1 MDFGFW
7 ICVQN
12 PKSKIQNGFMEERE
26 SIGRIE
32 VAPDVLTTIARAATL
47 GVNGV
52 SRMAGVPAHLFRRG
66 VRQDGIAL
74 VVNDGQIALDIYL
87 VMDPQVNVL
96 QASRAVQTAVIEALD
111 KMVGVPVEAVNIHV
125 EDVVY
130 SQGESS

>member
-1 MDFGFW
+1 
-7 ICVQN
+7 
-12 PKSKIQNGFMEERE
+12 MEQHE

-47 GVNGV
+47 EVNGV
-52 SRMAGVPAHLFRRG
+52 SRMAGVPADVGHLFRRG
-66 VRQDGIAL
+66 IRQDGIAL
-74 VVNDGQIALDIYL
+74 AVNNGQVALDIYV
-87 VMDPQVNVL
+87 VMAPNVNIL

-130 SQGESS
+130 PQGES